1 MPGIAISD
9 LKFSGGMT
17 PVILDRV
24 IERLKSEYNYHCVLN
39 GRGNNSTLEIYS
51 YDYDSDEQQVRELI
65 YERFQQ
71 VCNEEM
77 RSAGVLFTS
86 VYERNSG
93 NSGCAGSAG
102 VIVFLLMLIASLI
115 G

>member
-1 MPGIAISD
+1 MPGISLSD

-24 IERLKSEYNYHCVLN
+24 IERLKSEYDYHCVLN
-39 GRGNNSTLEIYS
+39 GRRNNSSLEIYS

-71 VCNEEM
+71 VCHEEM
-77 RSAGVLFTS
+77 RKAGVLFTS
-86 VYERNSG
+86 VYEHGSG
-93 NSGCAGSAG
+93 NSGCAGSAS
-102 VIVFLLMLIASLI
+102 VIVFIILILLM
-115 G
+115 